1 MNEKGSN
8 TMSTELQPHIQLKDN
23 LQAQYALLPGDPK
36 RVEKVKQ
43 FLTNTKEIAYNR
55 EYRSVLGY
63 YKGIAVLVLSTGIGG
78 PSAGIAIEE
87 LANIGVTTLI
97 RIGSSGALQ
106 DNIQLGDL
114 IIATGAV
121 RDEGTSKAYIDLSYP
136 AVANHQ
142 LISALTDA
150 CERKD
155 VLYHTGLIRSHDSF
169 YTDREEEID
178 SYWSA
183 KGILGSDME
192 TSTLFVVGAL
202 RGLQTASIL
211 NVVVPSKGNLQ
222 SGINDLVG
230 GESLPAKGE
239 ENQILV
245 ALEGIASIHNKKEK

>member
-1 MNEKGSN
+1 
-8 TMSTELQPHIQLKDN
+8 MSTELQPHIQLKDHF
-23 LQAQYALLPGDPK
+23 QAKYALLPGDPK
-36 RVEKVKQ
+36 RVDKVKP
-43 FLTNTKEIAYNR
+43 FLTNTKEIAFNR
-55 EYRSVLGY
+55 EYRSLLGY
-63 YKGIAVLVLSTGIGG
+63 YNDIPVLVVSTGIGG

-87 LANIGVTTLI
+87 LANLGVTTLI

-106 DNIQLGDL
+106 DHIHLGDL

-136 AVANHQ
+136 AVPDHE
-142 LISALTDA
+142 LVSALSHA
-150 CERKD
+150 CVQQD
-155 VLYHTGLIRSHDSF
+155 FPYHTGLIRSHDSF

-178 SYWSA
+178 HYWSR

-202 RGLQTASIL
+202 RGLRTASIL

-222 SGINDLVG
+222 SGINGLAHGQD
-230 GESLPAKGE
+230 LPAKGE

-245 ALEGIASIHNKKEK
+245 ALEAIASIDNKKT

>member
-1 MNEKGSN
+1 
-8 TMSTELQPHIQLKDN
+8 MSTELQPHIQLKDN
-23 LQAQYALLPGDPK
+23 FQAKYALLPGDPK
-36 RVEKVKQ
+36 RVDKVKP
-43 FLTNTKEIAYNR
+43 FLTKTKEIAYNR
-55 EYRSVLGY
+55 EYRSLLGY
-63 YKGIAVLVLSTGIGG
+63 YKNIPVLVVSTGIGG

-106 DNIQLGDL
+106 DHIHLGDL

-136 AVANHQ
+136 AVADHE
-142 LISALTDA
+142 LVSALSHA
-150 CERKD
+150 CVQQD
-155 VLYHTGLIRSHDSF
+155 FPYHTGLVRSHDSF

-178 SYWSA
+178 HYWSR

-202 RGLQTASIL
+202 RGLRTASVL

-222 SGINDLVG
+222 SGINDLAHG
-230 GESLPAKGE
+230 QSLPAKGE
-239 ENQILV
+239 ESQILV
-245 ALEGIASIHNKKEK
+245 ALEAIASIDNKR